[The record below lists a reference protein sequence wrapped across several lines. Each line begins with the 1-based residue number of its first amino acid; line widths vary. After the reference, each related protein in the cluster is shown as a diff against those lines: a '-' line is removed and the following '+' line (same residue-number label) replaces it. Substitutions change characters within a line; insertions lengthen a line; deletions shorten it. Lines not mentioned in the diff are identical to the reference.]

1 MCETNSFARMESLCL
16 FNFGLRS
23 RIRNMFLI
31 HTIPGLHKPDVNFM
45 RKVNKGK
52 TRLLLAQS
60 ISVHEK

>member
-31 HTIPGLHKPDVNFM
+31 RDLKP
-45 RKVNKGK
+45 KLNK
-52 TRLLLAQS
+52 QS
-60 ISVHEK
+60 DSIRAKLFVSCFLFGTLNQN